1 VKRKAPLDQGRKKS
15 KPKKK
20 EKKEA
25 SSSSSQLIN
34 TQELFSDVDSESFV
48 ESFGH
53 MGNQKQS
60 HCTNCQCLLTAF
72 EDESIASAA
81 KLLVDIRNLYFLKT
95 VDEVQKLQYQL
106 WAATAELGES
116 VDGRSDNVTTFVIS
130 HSYNIPESKGGGLL
144 CRENWLWLYDI
155 SLYRCKQFSRQLN
168 ASLKDENPVAKFD
181 FFKEPVREFSDKT
194 YVDLPYDKVK
204 TLFQETLGING

>member
-1 VKRKAPLDQGRKKS
+1 
-15 KPKKK
+15 
-20 EKKEA
+20 
-25 SSSSSQLIN
+25 
-34 TQELFSDVDSESFV
+34 
-48 ESFGH
+48 
-53 MGNQKQS
+53 
-60 HCTNCQCLLTAF
+60 
-72 EDESIASAA
+72 
-81 KLLVDIRNLYFLKT
+81 
-95 VDEVQKLQYQL
+95 
-106 WAATAELGES
+106 
-116 VDGRSDNVTTFVIS
+116 VDGRSDKVTTFVIS

-181 FFKEPVREFSDKT
+181 FFKESVREFSDKT